1 MRVTMISFTIS
12 GCQLGQKVSRGLT
25 KLGYDTK
32 QFTKSAH
39 TMDSDAVQV
48 QEPLGKWTGKAFE
61 DSDAIL
67 FIGAC
72 GIAVRSIAP
81 YVKDKKKDPAVIVID
96 ERGTFAISLLSGHIG
111 GANELTGIIAS
122 IAGAQPVITTATDLN
137 GRFAVDV
144 FARKNGCYISEMK
157 YAKEVSAALLAGE
170 EVGFYSE
177 FPWKGELPRGLV
189 PYQKGEKK
197 PKLGIAVT
205 PSFQKHLYERTL
217 YLVPKILALG
227 IGCRKGTSMET
238 ILGQVRKLCSE
249 LMIPEAAVK
258 QVATIDIKKEEPGL
272 VAYCRDRNFPLIC
285 YTSEE
290 LLAVEG
296 EFTESEFVKKQ
307 VGVGN
312 VCERSALL
320 ASSIEISSKKTNGK
334 LIHGKYAG
342 NGVTVALAVEEW
354 SVNFE

>member
-12 GCQLGQKVSRGLT
+12 GCQLGKKVALGLED
-25 KLGYDTK
+25 LGYKTK

-39 TMDSDAVQV
+39 TLDSDAVWV
-48 QEPLGKWTGKAFE
+48 QESLGKWTEKAFE

-81 YVKDKKKDPAVIVID
+81 YVKDKKKDPAVIVMD

-111 GANELTGIIAS
+111 GANELTDIIAA

-144 FARKNGCYISEMK
+144 FAKKNGCYISEMK
-157 YAKEVSAALLAGE
+157 YAKEVSAALLAKE

-177 FPWKGELPRGLV
+177 FPWRGRLPEGLV
-189 PYQKGEKK
+189 PYCEGESQ
-197 PKLGIAVT
+197 PSLGIAVT
-205 PSFQKHLYERTL
+205 TSLKAHPYEHTL
-217 YLVPKILALG
+217 YLIPRVLTMG

-238 ILGQVRKLCSE
+238 ILGQVRKLCGQ
-249 LMIPEAAVK
+249 LMIPRIAVK
-258 QVATIDIKKEEPGL
+258 QVATIEIKKDEPGL
-272 VAYCRDRNFPLIC
+272 VAYCHDRNFPLVC
-285 YTSEE
+285 YTAEE

-296 EFTESEFVKKQ
+296 EFTESAFVQ
-307 VGVGN
+307 NTVGVGN

-320 ASSIEISSKKTNGK
+320 ASSQASNNQSNGK

-342 NGVTVALAVEEW
+342 SGVTVALAVEEW